1 MKLMYLNGAMTG
13 QEVEL
18 IPSGTTIGRETDN
31 AIQLMMDGVS
41 RYHARIER
49 DPSGKWLVRDLGSTN
64 GTLVDDVPVQGAAPL
79 NAGSVITIGTQLL
92 RCMDG
97 AAATRSVPPPPSQ
110 PQMATQAQPFFFRPQ
125 ATTQTSIPTSAPAPA
140 AAPRQQAPAPAT
152 PPEGGTFFGRKQSRK
167 EPSDRSKKFLS
178 NVIFA
183 LIVFIAACLGIALF
197 LWLNGD
203 HNQGGGGQAP
213 VKRKVSNPF
222 VLYYEK
228 ESVSGTAVFRFTL
241 QVENGQMEVTLD
253 EPLNKRRYYELF
265 QEPLPDALIAK
276 LVQQFQDSG
285 FMELQ
290 QEKIAGTSQDNRQHR
305 RIMVG
310 FENKFCDVKV
320 SNDVSETF
328 NRAESII
335 YETLLEEYD
344 LGVISQNV
352 DQILEDARRF
362 LFVAEE
368 AYRNIDT
375 TPSNLPKAI
384 ANYELALRRYKL
396 FDDPKPPEFK
406 TARDGLARAEAKLEE
421 IRVEGNKTV
430 KLYYELREYEK
441 AIAECNRLLEIF
453 PPDSKTHQAI
463 RESKLRIEQ
472 KLSMRNK

>member
-13 QEVEL
+13 HEAEL
-18 IPSGTTIGRETDN
+18 IPSGTTVGRETDN

-49 DPSGKWLVRDLGSTN
+49 DPSGNWLVRDLGSTN
-64 GTLVDDVPVQGAAPL
+64 GTLVDDVPVQGAAQL
-79 NAGSVITIGTQLL
+79 KTGSVITIGTQLF
-92 RCMDG
+92 RCVEG
-97 AAATRSVPPPPSQ
+97 TAATRSVPPSSQ
-110 PQMATQAQPFFFRPQ
+110 PRMGVQSQPFFFRPQ
-125 ATTQTSIPTSAPAPA
+125 ATTQTAIPTPEPAPA
-140 AAPRQQAPAPAT
+140 AAPRQQQAPAPAPAT
-152 PPEGGTFFGRKQSRK
+152 PEGATFFGRKQSRK
-167 EPSDRSKKFLS
+167 EPTDRRKKFLS

-183 LIVFIAACLGIALF
+183 LIVFIAACVGIAVF
-197 LWLNGD
+197 LWLNGE

-213 VKRKVSNPF
+213 AKKKVSNPF

-253 EPLNKRRYYELF
+253 EPQNKRRYYELF
-265 QEPLPDALIAK
+265 QEPLPDALVAK
-276 LVQQFQDSG
+276 LKQQIQDSG

-290 QEKIAGTSQDNRQHR
+290 QEKIAGTSQDNQQHR

-310 FENKFCDVKV
+310 FDNKFCDVKV

-384 ANYELALRRYKL
+384 ANYQLALRRYKL

-406 TARDGLARAEAKLEE
+406 TARDGLARAEAKLED

-441 AIAECNRLLEIF
+441 AIEECNRLLEIF

-472 KLSMRNK
+472 KMSMRK

>member
-1 MKLMYLNGAMTG
+1 
-13 QEVEL
+13 
-18 IPSGTTIGRETDN
+18 
-31 AIQLMMDGVS
+31 
-41 RYHARIER
+41 
-49 DPSGKWLVRDLGSTN
+49 
-64 GTLVDDVPVQGAAPL
+64 
-79 NAGSVITIGTQLL
+79 
-92 RCMDG
+92 
-97 AAATRSVPPPPSQ
+97 
-110 PQMATQAQPFFFRPQ
+110 
-125 ATTQTSIPTSAPAPA
+125 
-140 AAPRQQAPAPAT
+140 
-152 PPEGGTFFGRKQSRK
+152 
-167 EPSDRSKKFLS
+167 
-178 NVIFA
+178 
-183 LIVFIAACLGIALF
+183 
-197 LWLNGD
+197 
-203 HNQGGGGQAP
+203 
-213 VKRKVSNPF
+213 
-222 VLYYEK
+222 
-228 ESVSGTAVFRFTL
+228 
-241 QVENGQMEVTLD
+241 
-253 EPLNKRRYYELF
+253 
-265 QEPLPDALIAK
+265 
-276 LVQQFQDSG
+276 
-285 FMELQ
+285 MELQ

-441 AIAECNRLLEIF
+441 AIEECNRLLEIF

-472 KLSMRNK
+472 KMSMRK

>member
-13 QEVEL
+13 HEVEL
-18 IPSGTTIGRETDN
+18 IPSGTTVGRETDN

-49 DPSGKWLVRDLGSTN
+49 DPSGNWLVRDLGSTN

-79 NAGSVITIGTQLL
+79 KPGSVITIGTQLF
-92 RCMDG
+92 RCVEG
-97 AAATRSVPPPPSQ
+97 TASSRSVPPSTTPR
-110 PQMATQAQPFFFRPQ
+110 MASQAQPFFFRPQ
-125 ATTQTSIPTSAPAPA
+125 ATTQTAIPTPEPAPA
-140 AAPRQQAPAPAT
+140 AAPRQQQAPAT
-152 PPEGGTFFGRKQSRK
+152 ATPEGGTFFGRKQSRK
-167 EPSDRSKKFLS
+167 EPADRKKKFLS

-183 LIVFIAACLGIALF
+183 LVVFIAACVGIAVF
-197 LWLNGD
+197 LWLNGE
-203 HNQGGGGQAP
+203 HNQGGGGQTP
-213 VKRKVSNPF
+213 GKKKVSNPF

-253 EPLNKRRYYELF
+253 EPQNKRRYYELF
-265 QEPLPDALIAK
+265 QEPLPDALVAK
-276 LVQQFQDSG
+276 LKQQIQDSG

-310 FENKFCDVKV
+310 FDNKFCDVKV

-384 ANYELALRRYKL
+384 SNYQLALRRYKL
-396 FDDPKPPEFK
+396 FDDPKPAEFK

-441 AIAECNRLLEIF
+441 AIEECNRLLEIF

-472 KLSMRNK
+472 KMSMRK

>member
-13 QEVEL
+13 HEVDL

-49 DPSGKWLVRDLGSTN
+49 DPSGRWMVRDLGSTN

-92 RCMDG
+92 RCMEG
-97 AAATRSVPPPPSQ
+97 SAAPRSVSPSASQ
-110 PQMATQAQPFFFRPQ
+110 PQAQPFFFRPQ
-125 ATTQTSIPTSAPAPA
+125 ATTQTAIPTPEPAPA
-140 AAPRQQAPAPAT
+140 AAPRQQAPANAT
-152 PPEGGTFFGRKQSRK
+152 PEGGTFFGRKQSRK
-167 EPSDRSKKFLS
+167 EPADRTKKFLS

-183 LIVFIAACLGIALF
+183 LIVFIAACLGIAVF

-203 HNQGGGGQAP
+203 PHQGGGGQAP
-213 VKRKVSNPF
+213 VKRMVNNPF

-228 ESVSGTAVFRFTL
+228 ESVSGAAVFRFTL

-265 QEPLPDALIAK
+265 QEPLPDTLVAK
-276 LVQQFQDSG
+276 LKQQIQDSG

-310 FENKFCDVKV
+310 FDNKFCDVKV

-328 NRAESII
+328 NRAENII

-384 ANYELALRRYKL
+384 ANYQLALRRYKL
-396 FDDPKPPEFK
+396 FDDPKPAEFK

-441 AIAECNRLLEIF
+441 AIEECNRLLEIF